1 MDYKFI
7 MTTDEKVADKMITFG
22 FKIASHIGNNYIF
35 INDEKIKFN
44 FESMKNICFTN
55 KMYI

>member
-1 MDYKFI
+1 
-7 MTTDEKVADKMITFG
+7 MTTDERVADKMIAFG